1 MSETY
6 FLSPHVHVC
15 VAGKQVVLL
24 DLERD
29 KYLAVVPA
37 HRLARWV
44 RGWPVAP
51 PEPTALLAP
60 EDGRSSTDAGRES
73 DLLSKMISQGLLV
86 TDPRVGKEAAPVVA
100 ERAGTALIEFDM
112 NIRPR
117 ARLAHFWRLLA
128 AYTAAKSA
136 LKFRPIKSVVRS
148 AQARN
153 ERARASASEM
163 DFGKA
168 RDLVAAFMH
177 LRPLFFTARQACLL
191 DSLTLLNFLARYR
204 VFPTWV
210 FGVKTDPFYAHCW
223 VQQGGF
229 VFNDTPDYVRGFSPI
244 LVV

>member
-1 MSETY
+1 MSEPY

-15 VAGKQVVLL
+15 IAGKQVILL
-24 DLERD
+24 DLKRD

-51 PEPTALLAP
+51 PEPIAPLAP
-60 EDGRSSTDAGRES
+60 EDAQSSNDAGRES
-73 DLLSKMISQGLLV
+73 GLLSKMISQGLLV

-100 ERAGTALIEFDM
+100 ERAGTALMEFDM
-112 NIRPR
+112 NTRPR
-117 ARLAHFWRLLA
+117 ASLAHFWRLLA

-136 LKFRPIKSVVRS
+136 LKFRPIRSVVRF

-153 ERARASASEM
+153 ERAQASAIEM
-163 DFGKA
+163 DFGRA
-168 RDLVAAFMH
+168 RDLVTAFMH

-191 DSLTLLNFLARYR
+191 DSLTLLNFLAGYR
-204 VFPTWV
+204 VFPKWF